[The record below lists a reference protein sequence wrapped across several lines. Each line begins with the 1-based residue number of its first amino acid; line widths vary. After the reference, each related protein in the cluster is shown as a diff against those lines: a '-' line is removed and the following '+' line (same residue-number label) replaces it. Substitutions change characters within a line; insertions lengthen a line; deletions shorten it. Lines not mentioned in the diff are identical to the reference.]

1 MTLKGETYTKVSIDL
16 KKWAED
22 YMRINNLKVQR
33 ELADRIK
40 AENGTP
46 IHRARVN
53 DILRGKGNSMK
64 FLQLIVKS
72 IYKEDY
78 TALSQYALD
87 ETGLCTLFRLSFEKT
102 LNTDE
107 LKTVLGFQQMI
118 EKAIAQKRID
128 VLRDCKKTI
137 EKKLR
142 NSVK

>member
-16 KKWAED
+16 KKWAQD
-22 YMRINNLKVQR
+22 YMRLNNLTRQR
-33 ELADRIK
+33 ELMERILT
-40 AENGTP
+40 EDGNT
-46 IHRARVN
+46 IHPARVN
-53 DILRGKGNSMK
+53 EIVRGKGNTMK
-64 FLQLIVKS
+64 NLQLIVNS
-72 IYKEDY
+72 LYGGDY

-87 ETGLCTLFRLSFEKT
+87 DIGIRTLYRLSFEKT

-128 VLRDCKKTI
+128 VLKDCKETI

-142 NSVK
+142 NSAK